1 MSAEYD
7 YLVVGSGL
15 FGSVF
20 AHEMKK
26 RGKRVLVLDKR
37 AHVGGNIR
45 TERKEGIEVHVYGPH
60 IFHTDKRIIW
70 DYVNAIVKFRPIT
83 YSPIAN
89 YQGHLYSLPF
99 NMYTFYQMWGVRTPK
114 EAAEKLAEQRAG
126 YIGIKPKNLEE
137 QALKLVGRDIYEIL
151 IKGYTEK
158 QWGKRCA
165 ELPPFI
171 IQRLPVRLRFD
182 NSYFNDMYQGI
193 PLDGYTDFINNLL
206 DGIEIRLNVDFLAQ
220 RDAWESRANRI
231 VFTGRID
238 AYFGE
243 CFGTLEYRSLRFEEE
258 LLEKESYQG
267 IPVMNF
273 TSADIPYT
281 RITEHKHFLPQEGNP
296 LTIIS
301 REYSQIWTQNMEP
314 YYPVNDERNE
324 KICSKYLEK
333 AGTLK
338 NVLFGGRLGTYRYY
352 NMDQVIEQA
361 LATVQGELAQGDG
374 VE

>member
-7 YLVVGSGL
+7 YIVVGSGL

-26 RGKRVLVLDKR
+26 REKRVLVLEKR

-45 TERKEGIEVHVYGPH
+45 TERKEGIDVHVYGPH
-60 IFHTDKRIIW
+60 IFHTDKREIW
-70 DYVNAIVKFRPIT
+70 DYVNDIARFRPFT

-89 YQGHLYSLPF
+89 YQGSFYNLPF
-99 NMYTFYQMWGVRTPK
+99 NMYTFYQMWGVRTP
-114 EAAEKLAEQRAG
+114 EAATEKLAEQRAG
-126 YIGIKPKNLEE
+126 YAGINPKNLEE

-158 QWGKRCA
+158 QWGKQCT

-182 NSYFNDMYQGI
+182 NNYFSDMYQGI
-193 PLDGYTDFINNLL
+193 PMEGYTNFIEKLL
-206 DGIEIRLNVDFLAQ
+206 DGIEVLVNLDFIAQ
-220 RDAWESRANRI
+220 RDEWKSKAKRI

-238 AYFGE
+238 EYFDE
-243 CFGTLEYRSLRFEEE
+243 CFGALEYRSLRFEEE
-258 LLEKESYQG
+258 VLEKESYQG

-273 TSADIPYT
+273 TSVDIPYT
-281 RITEHKHFLPQEGNP
+281 RITEHKHFLPKYGNP
-296 LTIIS
+296 FTIIS
-301 REYSQIWTQNMEP
+301 REYPQSWMRGVEP
-314 YYPVNDERNE
+314 YYPVNDEKNE
-324 KICSKYLEK
+324 TICSKYLEK
-333 AGTLK
+333 AKTLT
-338 NVLFGGRLGTYRYY
+338 NVLFGGRLGTYRYF

-361 LATVQGELAQGDG
+361 LEAVQRELA
-374 VE
+374 